1 MERKQACSR
10 VTTFPLCLCRAAAH
24 PGFPESPASGTV
36 DPGLGTSNRARPL
49 PTSAAKIHNI
59 QKNHDI
65 EVWLEEF
72 MKHLDLP
79 LARRSLIKG
88 AGLGLGA
95 GMVGALAGAT
105 AAPQAAAAATPEGGE
120 IWSSEYWTK
129 KGDIPLWMFRKRV
142 GAPKA
147 GEPSRP
153 VLFFVHGSSVTSRSF
168 DLNVPGHGEYS
179 VMNEFARYGFDCWTM
194 DHENYGK
201 SGRTSGNSDIASG
214 VEDLK
219 AAVEVVARETGRQK
233 YHFLG
238 ESSGA
243 LRAGAYAMV
252 APERADRLVLAAFT
266 YKGEGSPTLT
276 KRAEQVDYYRTHNMR
291 KRDREMIRSIATRDK
306 PGTSDAAAV
315 EALADAEM
323 PFGDQIPTGTYLDM
337 TANLPVVHPQKVQSP
352 VLLVRGEFDGIATV
366 ADLEEFFNLLPNGD
380 RQFIILPGTAH
391 SVALATNRQLF
402 WHVTRA
408 FLTMPTPIA
417 T

>member
-1 MERKQACSR
+1 
-10 VTTFPLCLCRAAAH
+10 
-24 PGFPESPASGTV
+24 
-36 DPGLGTSNRARPL
+36 
-49 PTSAAKIHNI
+49 
-59 QKNHDI
+59 
-65 EVWLEEF
+65 
-72 MKHLDLP
+72 MKHLDRP

-95 GMVGALAGAT
+95 GVVGALAAAT
-105 AAPQAAAAATPEGGE
+105 APGAVAATAEGGE
-120 IWSSEYWTK
+120 IWSSEYWAK
-129 KGDIPLWMFRKRV
+129 KGDIPLWMYRKRV

-214 VEDLK
+214 AQDLK
-219 AAVEVVARETGRQK
+219 AAVEIVARETGQRK

-243 LRAGAYAMV
+243 LRAGAYAMM
-252 APERADRLVLAAFT
+252 APERVDRLVLAAFT

-276 KRAEQVDYYRTHNMR
+276 KRAEQLDYYRSHNMR
-291 KRDREMIRSIATRDK
+291 KRDRDMIRSISTRDK
-306 PGTSDAAAV
+306 PGTSDPAAV
-315 EALADAEM
+315 EALADVEM
-323 PFGDQIPTGTYLDM
+323 QFGDQIPTGTYLDM
-337 TANLPVVHPQKVQSP
+337 TANLPVVDPKKVLSP

-366 ADLEEFFNLLPNGD
+366 ADLEEFYNLLPNGD

-402 WHVTRA
+402 WHVTKA

>member
-1 MERKQACSR
+1 VKYLNQ
-10 VTTFPLCLCRAAAH
+10 L
-24 PGFPESPASGTV
+24 
-36 DPGLGTSNRARPL
+36 
-49 PTSAAKIHNI
+49 
-59 QKNHDI
+59 
-65 EVWLEEF
+65 
-72 MKHLDLP
+72 
-79 LARRSLIKG
+79 LARRAVIKG
-88 AGLGLGA
+88 TGLGLVA
-95 GMVGALAGAT
+95 GGLAST
-105 AAPQAAAAATPEGGE
+105 LPLQNAAAAEGGE

-129 KGDIPLWMFRKRV
+129 KGDVPLWMFRKRL

-153 VLFFVHGSSVTSRSF
+153 VLFLVHGSSVTSRTY
-168 DLNVPGHGEYS
+168 DLHVPGHGEYS
-179 VMNEFARYGFDCWTM
+179 VMDVFARYGFDVWTM

-219 AAVEVVARETGRQK
+219 VAMEVVTRETGLK
-233 YHFLG
+233 KAHFLG

-252 APERADRLVLAAFT
+252 APERADRLILAAFT

-276 KRAEQVDYYRTHNMR
+276 KRAEQLDYYRSHNMR

-306 PGTSDAAAV
+306 PGTSDIAAV

-323 PFGDQIPTGTYLDM
+323 QFGDQIPTGTYLDM
-337 TANLPVVHPQKVQSP
+337 TANLPVVHPQKVMSP

-366 ADLEEFFNLLPNGD
+366 ADLEEFYNLLPNGD

-391 SVALATNRQLF
+391 SVTLATNRELF
-402 WHVTRA
+402 WHVARA

>member
-1 MERKQACSR
+1 MVKSD
-10 VTTFPLCLCRAAAH
+10 H
-24 PGFPESPASGTV
+24 
-36 DPGLGTSNRARPL
+36 
-49 PTSAAKIHNI
+49 
-59 QKNHDI
+59 
-65 EVWLEEF
+65 
-72 MKHLDLP
+72 P
-79 LARRSLIKG
+79 LARRTVIKG
-88 AGLGLGA
+88 AGLG
-95 GMVGALAGAT
+95 VLAGGLAGIS
-105 AAPQAAAAATPEGGE
+105 TPAVRADTSAGGE
-120 IWSSEYWTK
+120 IWSSEYWAK
-129 KGDIPLWMFRKRV
+129 KGDVPLWMYRKRL

-153 VLFFVHGSSVTSRSF
+153 VLFFVHGSSVTSRVF
-168 DLNVPGHGEYS
+168 DLSVPGQEYS
-179 VMNEFARYGFDCWTM
+179 AMNEFARYGFDCWTM

-201 SGRTSGNSDIASG
+201 SGRTYGNSDIASG

-233 YHFLG
+233 FHFLG

-252 APERADRLVLAAFT
+252 VPERADRLVFAAFT

-276 KRAEQVDYYRTHNMR
+276 KRAEQLAYYRSHNMR
-291 KRDREMIRSIATRDK
+291 KRDRDMIRSISTRDK

-323 PFGDQIPTGTYLDM
+323 AFGDQVPTGTYLDM
-337 TANLPVVHPQKVQSP
+337 TANLPVVKPDKVLAP
-352 VLLVRGEFDGIATV
+352 VLLVRGEYDGIATV

-380 RQFIILPGTAH
+380 RQFVILPGTAH
-391 SVALATNRQLF
+391 SVTLATNRQLF

-408 FLTMPTPIA
+408 FLTMPAPIA

>member
-1 MERKQACSR
+1 MGLVAGGMAGTLPVQNAD
-10 VTTFPLCLCRAAAH
+10 AA
-24 PGFPESPASGTV
+24 TV
-36 DPGLGTSNRARPL
+36 D
-49 PTSAAKIHNI
+49 
-59 QKNHDI
+59 
-65 EVWLEEF
+65 
-72 MKHLDLP
+72 
-79 LARRSLIKG
+79 
-88 AGLGLGA
+88 
-95 GMVGALAGAT
+95 
-105 AAPQAAAAATPEGGE
+105 GGE

-129 KGDIPLWMFRKRV
+129 KGDIPLWMYRKRL

-153 VLFFVHGSSVTSRSF
+153 VIFFVHGSSVTSRVF
-168 DLNVPGHGEYS
+168 DINVPGHGEYS

-201 SGRTSGNSDIASG
+201 SGRTSGNADIASG

-219 AAVEVVARETGRQK
+219 VAVEVVARETGRQK

-252 APERADRLVLAAFT
+252 APERADRLVFAAFT

-276 KRAEQVDYYRTHNMR
+276 KRAEQVEYFRSHNMR
-291 KRDREMIRSIATRDK
+291 KRDRDMIRSIATRDK
-306 PGTSDAAAV
+306 AGTSDIAAV

-323 PFGDQIPTGTYLDM
+323 VFGDQIPTGTYLDM
-337 TANLPVVHPQKVQSP
+337 TANLPVVKPEKVLSP
-352 VLLVRGEFDGIATV
+352 VLLVRGEYDGIATV
-366 ADLEEFFNLLPNGD
+366 ADLEEFFNQLPNGD

-391 SVALATNRQLF
+391 SVTLATNRELF
-402 WHVTRA
+402 WHVTKA
-408 FLTMPTPIA
+408 FLSMPNPIA

>member
-1 MERKQACSR
+1 VEELNQSLGR
-10 VTTFPLCLCRAAAH
+10 RA
-24 PGFPESPASGTV
+24 V
-36 DPGLGTSNRARPL
+36 
-49 PTSAAKIHNI
+49 
-59 QKNHDI
+59 
-65 EVWLEEF
+65 
-72 MKHLDLP
+72 
-79 LARRSLIKG
+79 IKG
-88 AGLGLGA
+88 AGLGLVA
-95 GMVGALAGAT
+95 GGISAALPAQNAD
-105 AAPQAAAAATPEGGE
+105 AATEGGE

-129 KGDIPLWMFRKRV
+129 KGDVPLWMFRKRI

-153 VLFFVHGSSVTSRSF
+153 VLFFVHGSSVTSRVF
-168 DLNVPGHGEYS
+168 DLNVAGHGEYS

-201 SGRTSGNSDIASG
+201 SGRTSGNSDIKSG

-291 KRDREMIRSIATRDK
+291 KRDREMIRSIATRDR
-306 PGTSDAAAV
+306 PGTSEQAAV
-315 EALADAEM
+315 DVLADVEM
-323 PFGDQIPTGTYLDM
+323 QFGDQIPTGTYLDM
-337 TANLPVVHPQKVQSP
+337 VANLPVVDPRKVLSP
-352 VLLVRGEFDGIATV
+352 VLLVRGEYDGIATV
-366 ADLEEFFNLLPNGD
+366 ADLEEFYNLLPTGD

-402 WHVTRA
+402 WHVTRS
-408 FLTMPTPIA
+408 FLTMPTPVA